1 MINRASF
8 IILKRDGCFASI
20 GDDWISEFARKQEL
34 EAKAKKL
41 KVLLFSVP
49 VTEHFFNLSTGCYF
63 PVHLF
68 LAKSIH

>member
-1 MINRASF
+1 MLLLSF
-8 IILKRDGCFASI
+8 LNVTVVLHL